1 MRWRRNRRRSA
12 IVALLS
18 ATLRAAT
25 GVLLLSAVAC
35 STLRVGT
42 DYYESFSFEGHDTFA
57 WAAEHPMIASSPDVS
72 PFAEGRL
79 QQAIIDALAQKGIRY
94 VADPAQAKLL
104 VGFSMSA
111 KQKVSVTPV
120 NYPAPYWGMYPW
132 VGSYYNNVDVR
143 QYAVGRLTIDIF
155 DTEGRLPVWHGWAS
169 RTMGSE
175 DGQKGEGLAK
185 AVNKIF
191 ADFPPGSTPQH

>member
-1 MRWRRNRRRSA
+1 MSHERRSA
-12 IVALLS
+12 ITALLS
-18 ATLRAAT
+18 VALRTAT
-25 GVLLLSAVAC
+25 GVLLLSAAAC
-35 STLRVGT
+35 STFRVGT
-42 DYYESFSFEGHDTFA
+42 DYYEPFSFEGHDTFA

-94 VADPAQAKLL
+94 VADPSQAKLL

-120 NYPAPYWGMYPW
+120 SYPAPYWGMYPW

-143 QYAVGRLTIDIF
+143 QYSVGRLTIDIF
-155 DTEGRLPVWHGWAS
+155 DTEGRQPVWHGWAAK
-169 RTMGSE
+169 TIGSE